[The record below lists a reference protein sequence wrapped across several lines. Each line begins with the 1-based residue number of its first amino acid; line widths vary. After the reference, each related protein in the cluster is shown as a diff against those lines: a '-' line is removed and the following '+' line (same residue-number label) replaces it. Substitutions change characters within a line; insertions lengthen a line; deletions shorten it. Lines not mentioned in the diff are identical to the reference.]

1 MTQVTLAEFSRLK
14 SVSRKTVSEWKSEG
28 RIVIV
33 DGKVDVEAS
42 QKKLL
47 RNSGHRAKG
56 RRAAVTPP
64 TARAAKVTPDL
75 HDGTAEVTTVPAVY
89 ASGVTYDNPANLPPA
104 VLDMSTAISGGASD
118 LAFALVPHLP
128 VDTVRGIVE
137 TWTRKQRA
145 GWVGGKGL
153 PDAIA
158 DDHWPGPPLG
168 YARWSEHPLFTGPA
182 VTEAEWAEAAAEAK
196 AGT

>member
-1 MTQVTLAEFSRLK
+1 MTKVTLAEFSRLK
-14 SVSRKTVSEWKSEG
+14 GVSRKTVSEWKSEG

-47 RNSGHRAKG
+47 HNSGHRAKG

-64 TARAAKVTPDL
+64 PARTAKVTPDL
-75 HDGTAEVTTVPAVY
+75 HDGAAEVTTVPAVY
-89 ASGVTYDNPANLPPA
+89 ASSVTYDNPANLPPA
-104 VLDMSTAISGGASD
+104 VLDMSTAIGGGASD
-118 LAFALVPHLP
+118 LAFALVHHLP
-128 VDTVRGIVE
+128 IDTVRGIAGAWVQ
-137 TWTRKQRA
+137 KQRA

-158 DDHWPGPPLG
+158 DDCWPAPPIG
-168 YARWSEHPLFTGPA
+168 YARWSDHPLFTGPA
-182 VTEAEWAEAAAEAK
+182 VTEAEWKEAAAEAG
-196 AGT
+196 AQR

>member
-14 SVSRKTVSEWKSEG
+14 GVSRKTVSEWKSEG
-28 RIVIV
+28 RIVMI
-33 DGKVDVEAS
+33 DGRVDVEAS

-47 RNSGHRAKG
+47 HNSGHRAKG

-75 HDGTAEVTTVPAVY
+75 HDGTAEVTTAPAVY
-89 ASGVTYDNPANLPPA
+89 ANGADFGNPANVPDQ

-118 LAFALVPHLP
+118 LAFALVRHLP
-128 VDTVRGIVE
+128 LDTVRGIVGA
-137 TWTRKQRA
+137 WVSKQRA
-145 GWVGGKGL
+145 GWVGGEGL

-158 DDHWPGPPLG
+158 DDCWPAPPLG
-168 YARWSEHPLFTGPA
+168 YARWSDHPLFSSRA
-182 VTEAEWAEAAAEAK
+182 VSEAEWAEAVAEAQ
-196 AGT
+196 AGA